1 MNGKMGTATEVGAAN
16 ISGNAIKFFT
26 ISGCGILRHP
36 RTSQTQR
43 SDNPCSY
50 AAQCPVSEAAITIRC
65 GDAET
70 LQYLHSIYTIYTQY
84 QHYKYKVS
92 THHLQNIYTVS
103 RQ

>member
-16 ISGNAIKFFT
+16 ISGNAIKYFT
-26 ISGCGILRHP
+26 ISGCGMLRHP

-65 GDAET
+65 GDDET
-70 LQYLHSIYTIYTQY
+70 LQYLHSIYTICTQY
-84 QHYKYKVS
+84 QHYKLHK
-92 THHLQNIYTVS
+92 NIYTQS